1 MKKVIFSL
9 SVFFLILYCPLH
21 SQEISEEA
29 FVVNVEVPVR
39 VYKGGLFVDNLTID
53 DFEIFENGVPQKIE
67 AVYLVKKRTIE
78 RRQEKKRFAPQISR
92 NFFLFFEISDY
103 TPKIGDAVDY
113 FIHKVVIPGDK
124 LIIVSPMK
132 TYRMTAE
139 AFEFYSKD
147 ALASQ
152 LKQILRRDTTVGY
165 SEYRNAVTELMGL
178 AESLS
183 EEGSNDART
192 ITRALDE
199 SVTSEYKDLPLD
211 KKLMK
216 YADILRRVENLRQVD
231 QQKLLQ
237 FARYLK
243 NQDGQKYVFLFY
255 QREFIPQI
263 EPTILDQFIAVYQ
276 NQPNII
282 QSISGLFDLYKRA
295 IRFDINLVKQ
305 AFADSSISIHF
316 LFITTIPKRVPGVYF
331 QERSEDIYSA
341 FREMAQ
347 ATGGFLDTSANPEFL
362 FKEALQASENYYLLY
377 YSPLNYKSDGQ
388 FRRIKIRVKNKDY
401 KVVHRIGYFAN

>member
-1 MKKVIFSL
+1 VS
-9 SVFFLILYCPLH
+9 
-21 SQEISEEA
+21 
-29 FVVNVEVPVR
+29 
-39 VYKGGLFVDNLTID
+39 
-53 DFEIFENGVPQKIE
+53 QKIE

-113 FIHKVVIPGDK
+113 FIHKVVIPGDN

-165 SEYRNAVTELMGL
+165 SEYR
-178 AESLS
+178 
-183 EEGSNDART
+183 T
-192 ITRALDE
+192 ITKALDE

-216 YADILRRVENLRQVD
+216 YADILRRVENLRRVD
-231 QQKLLQ
+231 QEKLLN

-276 NQPNII
+276 NKPNIV
-282 QSISGLFDLYKRA
+282 QSIVGLFDLYKRD
-295 IRFDINLVKQ
+295 ILFDINLVKQ

-331 QERSEDIYSA
+331 QERSKN
-341 FREMAQ
+341 AQ
-347 ATGGFLDTSANPEFL
+347 KTFTVLSGRWLKP
-362 FKEALQASENYYLLY
+362 QAV
-377 YSPLNYKSDGQ
+377 
-388 FRRIKIRVKNKDY
+388 F
-401 KVVHRIGYFAN
+401 

>member
-1 MKKVIFSL
+1 
-9 SVFFLILYCPLH
+9 
-21 SQEISEEA
+21 
-29 FVVNVEVPVR
+29 VN
-39 VYKGGLFVDNLTID
+39 
-53 DFEIFENGVPQKIE
+53 
-67 AVYLVKKRTIE
+67 
-78 RRQEKKRFAPQISR
+78 
-92 NFFLFFEISDY
+92 
-103 TPKIGDAVDY
+103 
-113 FIHKVVIPGDK
+113 
-124 LIIVSPMK
+124 
-132 TYRMTAE
+132 
-139 AFEFYSKD
+139 
-147 ALASQ
+147 
-152 LKQILRRDTTVGY
+152 
-165 SEYRNAVTELMGL
+165 
-178 AESLS
+178 
-183 EEGSNDART
+183 
-192 ITRALDE
+192 
-199 SVTSEYKDLPLD
+199 
-211 KKLMK
+211 
-216 YADILRRVENLRQVD
+216 